1 MSKKNLYYNEAEQL
15 YVTQQLNFNEIA
27 DRLKL
32 NEKTIRNWK
41 TKDWD
46 IKRKQFL
53 KNQESLHE
61 KSYNLQQML
70 LSSIEHDLEREEA
83 IKGFRKKIEHE
94 KLSSLL
100 TNKELTTWE
109 EVIPVLIEVNF
120 EIEDLFK
127 LIEWALVGDFTVSS
141 TRINFV
147 KGMKLKEVKEYE
159 DGKEQEEEDSK
170 KDNQEDWKTVMK
182 DIKKEAF
189 GVG

>member
-1 MSKKNLYYNEAEQL
+1 MSKKELYYTEAEQL
-15 YVTQQLNFNEIA
+15 YITQQLTLKEIA
-27 DRLKL
+27 SRLKL

-61 KSYNLQQML
+61 KSYNLKQML

-83 IKGFRKKIEHE
+83 IKGFRKKIDQD

-147 KGMKLKEVKEYE
+147 KDMKLKEVKEYE
-159 DGKEQEEEDSK
+159 ESKDSEENE
-170 KDNQEDWKTVMK
+170 KDNREDWKVIIK
-182 DIKKEAF
+182 DIKREAF
-189 GVG
+189 GVGG